1 MLGKLGLQ
9 WYSIG
14 AIAILSWSAP
24 ELLAQGERRGGFQ
37 RGGQEEAPRG
47 RQDSDRPTDEGT
59 RGGRGE
65 GRGEGPARGEGRSSG
80 RGSEGRGSEGRG
92 SEGRGSEGRGSE
104 GRGSE
109 GRGSEGRGSEWR
121 GSEGRG
127 SEGRGS
133 EGRGSEGR
141 GSEGRGSEGR
151 GSEGRGSEGRGSEG
165 RGSEGR
171 GSEGR
176 GGAGRG
182 REGRGGEGRE
192 REGGERGE
200 AANNRRRGGSGANS
214 ATGTP
219 REQVINQL
227 VALDLNKDGR
237 LDPNAGEG
245 NVLSAEI
252 MEIVGLDP
260 GMPVHIETLR
270 GFVNQMDLETIP
282 LAVETGIR
290 TEEAA
295 SSFEFPRVSDRRPPS
310 SDFTIHPLL
319 ADATPLDQRYS
330 ALILEEVRSL
340 MARYDENRNGVMDAS
355 EITNVPWGP
364 PSPLESDLDQNG
376 QLNEVELAERLNTLS
391 GAAPSDRRSRT
402 RGDRGSS
409 DPEADAARAERE
421 AEREKAA
428 AERRERERERR
439 NSSTDRVATY
449 VKDLITRFDKD
460 SDGLMSLEEAGE
472 MRNPPPKSADGDNDG
487 KLSEAELYAYYSDG
501 QSPKS
506 SSSPSTSN
514 RDEQEESDRGPLP
527 GTILWDGELA
537 RKTDGSESEW
547 PSDLERKDSNLDKMV
562 SLAEFATDLD
572 DAQREEF
579 GRWDKNRDGYITLA
593 EAASG
598 GRSSSSSSRT
608 SSSSE
613 GTRRPVGGRRS
624 GMRSNRGPAPSTSS
638 PEEPRGS
645 NTERES
651 PKPVD
656 DKAQPTSN
664 GVRYNIFGN

>member
-47 RQDSDRPTDEGT
+47 RQESDRPTDEGT

-65 GRGEGPARGEGRSSG
+65 GRGEGPARGEERSSG
-80 RGSEGRGSEGRG
+80 
-92 SEGRGSEGRGSE
+92 
-104 GRGSE
+104 
-109 GRGSEGRGSEWR
+109 R

-176 GGAGRG
+176 GSEGRGSEGRGSEGRGSEGRGSEGRGSEGRGRAGRG
-182 REGRGGEGRE
+182 DEGRGDEGRRGEGRP

-200 AANNRRRGGSGANS
+200 GTNNRRRGGNA

-252 MEIVGLDP
+252 MEMVGLDP
-260 GMPVHIETLR
+260 GQPVHIETLR

-282 LAVETGIR
+282 LDVQAGIR
-290 TEEAA
+290 TEDAA
-295 SSFEFPRVSDRRPPS
+295 SSFDFPEVSNRSPAS
-310 SDFTIHPLL
+310 ADFTIHPLL

-340 MARYDENRNGVMDAS
+340 IVRFDENGNGVLDAS

-402 RGDRGSS
+402 RGERGSS

-460 SDGLMSLEEAGE
+460 SDGLMSLEEAAE

-487 KLSEAELYAYYSDG
+487 KLNEAELYAYYSDG

-598 GRSSSSSSRT
+598 GRSSSSSSRS

-645 NTERES
+645 NTEREGQ
-651 PKPVD
+651 KPAD
-656 DKAQPTSN
+656 EKAQPAPN